1 MRGGKF
7 PKERKEKVKSPN
19 TATQW
24 GGGTSLYRTPGLQ
37 IAAHSLPAAS
47 VSHWGKQPKLAA
59 RKAQGQ
65 HAPPGVGEKG
75 LAWAM
80 SLNPMP

>member
-24 GGGTSLYRTPGLQ
+24 GGGTSLYRTPGTPNSCPLF
-37 IAAHSLPAAS
+37 PAAS
-47 VSHWGKQPKLAA
+47 VSHWGKQPKLA
-59 RKAQGQ
+59 
-65 HAPPGVGEKG
+65 V
-75 LAWAM
+75 
-80 SLNPMP
+80 